1 MVGSDGTVFS
11 VSYTGGD
18 GNDIVLTVARRAG
31 SRAEH
36 MDRRCA
42 CDRWARFHSA
52 SQTAEGANSP
62 IYVPMNANVTGLLHA
77 KSSKQRAGANRW
89 PAR

>member
-1 MVGSDGTVFS
+1 MVGERRYRFLSQLI
-11 VSYTGGD
+11 GGN
-18 GNDIVLTVARRAG
+18 GNDIMLTVSAR

-52 SQTAEGANSP
+52 PQTAEVDSAALCGW
-62 IYVPMNANVTGLLHA
+62 LLNGCELRELHELHKA
-77 KSSKQRAGANRW
+77 AMFHLQIKS
-89 PAR
+89 